1 MREYLKE
8 RKINSWILREID
20 KPELS
25 ADKKWRDYKKWG
37 SEYPEIFELVRFGD
51 WRKILRS
58 DGKYDEVYQ
67 CATLNIPV
75 EEWEELKR
83 KKLEKVIFKEN
94 RVLVKSTGREIAKW
108 DQGWLQI
115 RDIYL
120 KDIDGMTVQELRDTL
135 EAYLEFLL
143 LFCRSWRSLLVG
155 PLRKLGRIQKL
166 LRGIYQLL
174 YL

>member
-1 MREYLKE
+1 MRKYLE
-8 RKINSWILREID
+8 EEKINSLILKEID
-20 KPELS
+20 EPEPT
-25 ADKKWRDYKKWG
+25 AGEKWRKYKKWG
-37 SEYPEIFELVRFGD
+37 SKYSEICKLVRFGD

-58 DGKYDEVYQ
+58 DGKYDVVYR

-94 RVLVKSTGREIAKW
+94 KVLVKSTGREIAKW

-115 RDIYL
+115 RDIYF
-120 KDIDGMTVQELRDTL
+120 KDIDGMTVQQFRDTL

-166 LRGIYQLL
+166 LQGVYRLL
-174 YL
+174 YG